1 MKRTYLLLAALTLA
15 TVAFAATSRPATR
28 YAEPVQG
35 YTLQTNHQQLIQR
48 LDAAIVT
55 NTYYLQ
61 TFGGYNEGIRNYF
74 QGRIDGFTSA
84 RAMALE
90 IGGGL

>member
-28 YAEPVQG
+28 YAEPVMA
-35 YTLQTNHQQLIQR
+35 TSHQQLIQR

-55 NTYYLQ
+55 NTYCLE